1 MPKEPLNLPKADI
14 LVIDDT
20 PENLNLL
27 SAMLTEQGYKVRS
40 VTKGSTGLRGANA
53 VPPDLILLDV
63 NMPEM
68 NGYQVC
74 QHLKAND
81 RTREIP
87 VIFISALGD
96 VLDKVKAF
104 AVGGVDYITKPFQL
118 EEVLARIE
126 NHLTI
131 WKLQQQLQA
140 QNERLQQEISISEA
154 SRRARAKAEEKFAKV
169 FRSSPNPIAIA
180 TISEARFIDVNPSFL
195 KMSGYSL
202 EEVIGHTVTELN
214 LGKDAVAMSDDKPF
228 STRGCT
234 SLRDAPRT
242 TTLSDHANGFG
253 NDAQRLANAK
263 TATPSPRSV
272 YAQTI
277 QLLSDTGPLYN
288 QEFEFSTKSGEVKT
302 ILLSME
308 VIDLDGE
315 QCALLIA
322 NDITERKRLENEFI
336 SLVSHELRTPLTSTM
351 GALDLL
357 GAGQLGTL
365 TEQGQKV
372 LSIATINTERL
383 IRLINDILDLER
395 MKSVKIFMQK
405 VKCNAADLL
414 IMATETMQAMADK
427 LQVKLIVHPL
437 AIELWADPDRLL
449 QTLTNLISN
458 AIKFSEPG
466 DTVWVS
472 ATLAEHKDVELA
484 ENDHASTQSTL
495 LPGFL
500 LITIQDEGR
509 GIPKDKLQIIFER
522 FQQVDASDSRNKG
535 GTGLGL
541 AICRNIV
548 HQHNGKIWVESILGE
563 GSTFYVLLPL
573 AAF

>member
-1 MPKEPLNLPKADI
+1 MPQESLNFPKADI

-68 NGYQVC
+68 NGYEVC
-74 QHLKAND
+74 EHLKAND

-131 WKLQQQLQA
+131 WKLQKQLQA
-140 QNERLQQEISISEA
+140 QNERLQQEIWD
-154 SRRARAKAEEKFAKV
+154 RAKAEEKFAKV

-180 TISEARFIDVNPSFL
+180 TVAEARFIDVNPSFL
-195 KMSGYSL
+195 KMSGYCL
-202 EEVIGHTVTELN
+202 EEVIGDTAADLN
-214 LGKDAVAMSDDKPF
+214 LGKNTVAI
-228 STRGCT
+228 
-234 SLRDAPRT
+234 
-242 TTLSDHANGFG
+242 
-253 NDAQRLANAK
+253 
-263 TATPSPRSV
+263 
-272 YAQTI
+272 AQTI
-277 QLLSDTGPLYN
+277 QLLPETGSLYN
-288 QEFEFSTKSGEVKT
+288 LEFEFSTKSGELKT
-302 ILLSME
+302 ILISLE
-308 VIDLDGE
+308 LIDLAGVP
-315 QCALLIA
+315 CALLIA

-357 GAGQLGTL
+357 GSGQLGTL
-365 TEQGQKV
+365 TEQGQKI
-372 LSIATINTERL
+372 LSIATTNTERL
-383 IRLINDILDLER
+383 IRLVNDILDLER
-395 MKSVKIFMQK
+395 MKSGKIFTRK
-405 VKCNAADLL
+405 TKYNAADLL
-414 IMATETMQAMADK
+414 IMATEAMQAMADK
-427 LQVKLIVHPL
+427 LQVRLIVNPV
-437 AIELWADPDRLL
+437 AVELWADPDRLL
-449 QTLTNLISN
+449 QTLTNLLSN

-466 DTVWVS
+466 DTVWIS
-472 ATLAEHKDVELA
+472 ATLSESKGVESK
-484 ENDHASTQSTL
+484 ENQPSS
-495 LPGFL
+495 PNFL
-500 LITIQDEGR
+500 LITVQDEGR
-509 GIPKDKLQIIFER
+509 GIPEDKLQIIFER

-541 AICRNIV
+541 AICRDIV
-548 HQHNGKIWVESILGE
+548 QQHDGKIWVQSILGK

-573 AAF
+573 PVSQ

>member
-1 MPKEPLNLPKADI
+1 MPTQLFNSPKADI

-68 NGYQVC
+68 NGYEVC
-74 QHLKAND
+74 QQLKTSD
-81 RTREIP
+81 RTRDIP

-131 WKLQQQLQA
+131 RNLQKQLQA
-140 QNERLQQEISISEA
+140 QNQQLQQEI
-154 SRRARAKAEEKFAKV
+154 RDRTKAEEKFAKV

-180 TISEARFIDVNPSFL
+180 TISETRLLDVNPSFL
-195 KMSGYSL
+195 KMSGYNVD
-202 EEVIGHTVTELN
+202 EVIEHTITELD
-214 LGKDAVAMSDDKPF
+214 LGKNTVAI
-228 STRGCT
+228 G
-234 SLRDAPRT
+234 
-242 TTLSDHANGFG
+242 
-253 NDAQRLANAK
+253 
-263 TATPSPRSV
+263 
-272 YAQTI
+272 QTI
-277 QLLSDTGPLYN
+277 QGLPESGSLYN
-288 QEFEFSTKSGEVKT
+288 LEFEFSTKSAELKT
-302 ILLSME
+302 ILLSIE
-308 VIDLDGE
+308 LIDLAGVP
-315 QCALLIA
+315 CALLIA

-357 GAGQLGTL
+357 GSGQLGTL
-365 TEQGQKV
+365 TAQGQKV
-372 LSIATINTERL
+372 LSIATNNTERL
-383 IRLINDILDLER
+383 IRLVNDILDLER
-395 MKSVKIFMQK
+395 MKSGKIFMRK
-405 VKCNAADLL
+405 AKCNAAELL
-414 IMATETMQAMADK
+414 ITATEAMQAMADK
-427 LQVKLIVHPL
+427 LQVKLIVNPV
-437 AIELWADPDRLL
+437 AVELWADADRLL
-449 QTLTNLISN
+449 QTFTNLLSN

-466 DTVWVS
+466 DTVWIG
-472 ATLAEHKDVELA
+472 ATLS
-484 ENDHASTQSTL
+484 ENQSIEPQADAASY
-495 LPGFL
+495 L
-500 LITIQDEGR
+500 LITFRDEGR
-509 GIPKDKLQIIFER
+509 GIPEDKLQIIFER

-548 HQHNGKIWVESILGE
+548 QQHNGKIWVQSVLGE

-573 AAF
+573 ADSN

>member
-1 MPKEPLNLPKADI
+1 MLNQSLKFPKADI

-27 SAMLTEQGYKVRS
+27 SAMLTDQGYKVRS

-68 NGYQVC
+68 NGYEVC
-74 QHLKAND
+74 QNLKAND

-96 VLDKVKAF
+96 VLDKIKAF

-131 WKLQQQLQA
+131 RQLQQQLQA
-140 QNERLQQEISISEA
+140 QNQQLQQEIHD
-154 SRRARAKAEEKFAKV
+154 RTKAEEKFAKV

-180 TISEARFIDVNPSFL
+180 TVSEARFLDANPSFL
-195 KMSGYSL
+195 RISGYSL
-202 EEVIGHTVTELN
+202 EEVIGHTATEID
-214 LGKDAVAMSDDKPF
+214 LGKNTVAF
-228 STRGCT
+228 
-234 SLRDAPRT
+234 
-242 TTLSDHANGFG
+242 
-253 NDAQRLANAK
+253 AQK
-263 TATPSPRSV
+263 
-272 YAQTI
+272 I
-277 QLLSDTGPLYN
+277 QLLPETGSLYN
-288 QEFEFSTKSGEVKT
+288 QEFEFCTKSSEVKT
-302 ILLSME
+302 ILISIEL
-308 VIDLDGE
+308 IDLAGVP
-315 QCALLIA
+315 CALLIA

-365 TEQGQKV
+365 TQQGQKV
-372 LSIATINTERL
+372 LSIATTNTERL
-383 IRLINDILDLER
+383 MRLVNDILDLER
-395 MKSVKIFMQK
+395 MKSAKIFMRK
-405 VKCNAADLL
+405 AKCNVAELL
-414 IMATETMQAMADK
+414 ITATEAMQAMADK
-427 LQVKLIVHPL
+427 LQVQLIVNPL
-437 AIELWADPDRLL
+437 TIELWADSDRLL

-466 DTVWVS
+466 DRVWISAILSESKTVDSQESQNSLTSSPNYV
-472 ATLAEHKDVELA
+472 
-484 ENDHASTQSTL
+484 
-495 LPGFL
+495 

-509 GIPKDKLQIIFER
+509 GIPEDKLQIIFER

-548 HQHNGKIWVESILGE
+548 QQHNGKIWVQSILGQ

-573 AAF
+573 TT

>member
-1 MPKEPLNLPKADI
+1 MLNESLKFPKADI

-68 NGYQVC
+68 NGYEVC
-74 QHLKAND
+74 QNLKANH

-96 VLDKVKAF
+96 VLDKIKAF

-131 WKLQQQLQA
+131 RQLQQQLQA
-140 QNERLQQEISISEA
+140 QNQQLQQEIHE
-154 SRRARAKAEEKFAKV
+154 RTKAEEKFTKV

-180 TISEARFIDVNPSFL
+180 TVSEARFLDVNPSFL
-195 KMSGYSL
+195 RISGYSL
-202 EEVIGHTVTELN
+202 EEVIGHTATELD
-214 LGKDAVAMSDDKPF
+214 LGKNTVAF
-228 STRGCT
+228 
-234 SLRDAPRT
+234 
-242 TTLSDHANGFG
+242 
-253 NDAQRLANAK
+253 AQK
-263 TATPSPRSV
+263 
-272 YAQTI
+272 I
-277 QLLSDTGPLYN
+277 QLLPETGSLYN
-288 QEFEFSTKSGEVKT
+288 QEFEFSTKSGEVKI
-302 ILLSME
+302 ILISLE
-308 VIDLDGE
+308 LIDLAGVP
-315 QCALLIA
+315 CALLIV

-365 TEQGQKV
+365 TPQGQKV
-372 LSIATINTERL
+372 LSIATTNTERL
-383 IRLINDILDLER
+383 MRLVNDILDLER
-395 MKSVKIFMQK
+395 MKSGKIFMRNA
-405 VKCNAADLL
+405 KCNVAELL
-414 IMATETMQAMADK
+414 ITATEAMQAMADK
-427 LQVKLIVHPL
+427 LQVQLIVNPVT
-437 AIELWADPDRLL
+437 IELWADADRLI
-449 QTLTNLISN
+449 QTLTNLLSN

-466 DTVWVS
+466 DRVWISAIVSESKTVES
-472 ATLAEHKDVELA
+472 P
-484 ENDHASTQSTL
+484 ENQHSLTKENY
-495 LPGFL
+495 PPNYV

-509 GIPKDKLQIIFER
+509 GIPEDKLQIIFER

-548 HQHNGKIWVESILGE
+548 QQHNGKIWVQSILGE

-573 AAF
+573 TD

>member
-1 MPKEPLNLPKADI
+1 MPKKPLNLPKADI

-68 NGYQVC
+68 NGYEVC

-140 QNERLQQEISISEA
+140 QNERLQQEISD
-154 SRRARAKAEEKFAKV
+154 RAKAEEKFTKV

-180 TISEARFIDVNPSFL
+180 TIAEARFIDVNPSFL
-195 KMSGYSL
+195 KMSGYCL
-202 EEVIGHTVTELN
+202 EEVIGDTVAELN
-214 LGKDAVAMSDDKPF
+214 LGKDAVAI
-228 STRGCT
+228 
-234 SLRDAPRT
+234 
-242 TTLSDHANGFG
+242 
-253 NDAQRLANAK
+253 
-263 TATPSPRSV
+263 
-272 YAQTI
+272 AQTI
-277 QLLSDTGPLYN
+277 QLLSDTGSLYN

-302 ILLSME
+302 ILLSIE
-308 VIDLDGE
+308 LIDLGGV

-372 LSIATINTERL
+372 LSIATTNTERL

-427 LQVKLIVHPL
+427 LQVKLIVQPL

-466 DTVWVS
+466 DTVWIS
-472 ATLAEHKDVELA
+472 ATLAEHKVVGLG
-484 ENDHASTQSTL
+484 ENDHSSTQSTP
-495 LPGFL
+495 LPSFL
-500 LITIQDEGR
+500 LITIRDEGR
-509 GIPKDKLQIIFER
+509 GIPKDKLQLIFER
-522 FQQVDASDSRNKG
+522 FQQVDASDSRKKG

-548 HQHNGKIWVESILGE
+548 QQHNGKIWVQSILGE

>member
-1 MPKEPLNLPKADI
+1 MPKELLNFPKADI

-68 NGYQVC
+68 NGYEVC
-74 QHLKAND
+74 QHLKTND

-140 QNERLQQEISISEA
+140 QNERLQQEIHE
-154 SRRARAKAEEKFAKV
+154 RTKAEEKFAKV

-180 TISEARFIDVNPSFL
+180 TVSEARFIDVNPSFL
-195 KMSGYSL
+195 KMSGYCL
-202 EEVIGHTVTELN
+202 EEVIGDTAAELN
-214 LGKDAVAMSDDKPF
+214 LGKNTVAI
-228 STRGCT
+228 
-234 SLRDAPRT
+234 
-242 TTLSDHANGFG
+242 
-253 NDAQRLANAK
+253 
-263 TATPSPRSV
+263 
-272 YAQTI
+272 AQTI
-277 QLLSDTGPLYN
+277 QLLPETGSLYN
-288 QEFEFSTKSGEVKT
+288 LEFEFSTKSGEFKT
-302 ILLSME
+302 ILISLE
-308 VIDLDGE
+308 LIDLAGVP
-315 QCALLIA
+315 CALLIA

-357 GAGQLGTL
+357 GSGQLGTL
-365 TEQGQKV
+365 NEQGQKV
-372 LSIATINTERL
+372 LSIATTNTERL
-383 IRLINDILDLER
+383 IRLVNDILDLER
-395 MKSVKIFMQK
+395 MKSGKIFTRK
-405 VKCNAADLL
+405 AKCNAADLL
-414 IMATETMQAMADK
+414 ITATEAMQAMADK
-427 LQVKLIVHPL
+427 LQVGLIINPVSV
-437 AIELWADPDRLL
+437 ELWADSDRLL
-449 QTLTNLISN
+449 QTLTNLLSN

-466 DTVWVS
+466 DTVWIN
-472 ATLAEHKDVELA
+472 ATLSESKGVESE
-484 ENDHASTQSTL
+484 ENQPSSSNY
-495 LPGFL
+495 L
-500 LITIQDEGR
+500 LITIQDQGR
-509 GIPKDKLQIIFER
+509 GIPEDKLQIIFER

-541 AICRNIV
+541 AICRDIV
-548 HQHNGKIWVESILGE
+548 QQHDGKIWVQSILGK

-573 AAF
+573 PVSQ

>member
-1 MPKEPLNLPKADI
+1 MSQESLNFPKADI

-68 NGYQVC
+68 NGYEVC
-74 QHLKAND
+74 EHLKAND

-131 WKLQQQLQA
+131 WKLQKQLQA
-140 QNERLQQEISISEA
+140 QNERLQQEIGD
-154 SRRARAKAEEKFAKV
+154 RAKAEEKFAKV

-180 TISEARFIDVNPSFL
+180 TVAEARFIDVNPSFL
-195 KMSGYSL
+195 KMSGYCL
-202 EEVIGHTVTELN
+202 TEVIGDTAAELN
-214 LGKDAVAMSDDKPF
+214 LGKNTVAI
-228 STRGCT
+228 
-234 SLRDAPRT
+234 
-242 TTLSDHANGFG
+242 
-253 NDAQRLANAK
+253 
-263 TATPSPRSV
+263 
-272 YAQTI
+272 AQTI
-277 QLLSDTGPLYN
+277 QLLPETGSLYN
-288 QEFEFSTKSGEVKT
+288 LEFEFSTKSGERKT
-302 ILLSME
+302 ILISLE
-308 VIDLDGE
+308 LIDLAGVP
-315 QCALLIA
+315 CALLIA

-357 GAGQLGTL
+357 GSGQLGTL

-372 LSIATINTERL
+372 LSIATTNTERL
-383 IRLINDILDLER
+383 IRLVNDILDLER
-395 MKSVKIFMQK
+395 MKSGKIFTRK
-405 VKCNAADLL
+405 TKYNAADLL
-414 IMATETMQAMADK
+414 IMATEAMQAMADK
-427 LQVKLIVHPL
+427 LQVRLIVNPV
-437 AIELWADPDRLL
+437 AVELWADPDRLL
-449 QTLTNLISN
+449 QTLTNLLSN

-466 DTVWVS
+466 DTVWIS
-472 ATLAEHKDVELA
+472 ATLSESKGVESE
-484 ENDHASTQSTL
+484 ENQPSS
-495 LPGFL
+495 PNFL

-509 GIPKDKLQIIFER
+509 GIPEDKLQIIFER

-541 AICRNIV
+541 AICRDIV
-548 HQHNGKIWVESILGE
+548 QQHDGKIWVQSILGK

-573 AAF
+573 PVSQ

>member
-1 MPKEPLNLPKADI
+1 MLNQSLKFPKADI

-68 NGYQVC
+68 NGYEVC
-74 QHLKAND
+74 QNLKASD
-81 RTREIP
+81 RTRDIP

-96 VLDKVKAF
+96 VLDKIKAF

-131 WKLQQQLQA
+131 RQLQQQLQA
-140 QNERLQQEISISEA
+140 QNQQLQQEI
-154 SRRARAKAEEKFAKV
+154 RDRTKAEEKFAIV

-180 TISEARFIDVNPSFL
+180 TVSEARFLDVNASFL
-195 KMSGYSL
+195 KISGYSL
-202 EEVIGHTVTELN
+202 EEVIGHTAAELD
-214 LGKDAVAMSDDKPF
+214 LGKNTVAF
-228 STRGCT
+228 
-234 SLRDAPRT
+234 
-242 TTLSDHANGFG
+242 
-253 NDAQRLANAK
+253 AQK
-263 TATPSPRSV
+263 
-272 YAQTI
+272 I
-277 QLLSDTGPLYN
+277 QLLPETGSLYN
-288 QEFEFSTKSGEVKT
+288 QEFEFSTKSGELKT
-302 ILLSME
+302 ILISIEL
-308 VIDLDGE
+308 IDLAGVP
-315 QCALLIA
+315 CALLIA

-365 TEQGQKV
+365 TPQGQKV
-372 LSIATINTERL
+372 LSIATTNTERL
-383 IRLINDILDLER
+383 MRLVNDILDLER
-395 MKSVKIFMQK
+395 MKSGKIFMRNA
-405 VKCNAADLL
+405 KCNLADLL
-414 IMATETMQAMADK
+414 ITATEAMQAMADK
-427 LQVKLIVHPL
+427 LQVQLIVNPL
-437 AIELWADPDRLL
+437 TIELWADDDRLI
-449 QTLTNLISN
+449 QTLTNLLSN

-466 DTVWVS
+466 DRVWISAILSESKTVDGEESHNSLTSSPNYV
-472 ATLAEHKDVELA
+472 
-484 ENDHASTQSTL
+484 
-495 LPGFL
+495 

-509 GIPKDKLQIIFER
+509 GIPEDKLQVIFER

-548 HQHNGKIWVESILGE
+548 QQHNGKIWVQSTLGQ

-573 AAF
+573 AG